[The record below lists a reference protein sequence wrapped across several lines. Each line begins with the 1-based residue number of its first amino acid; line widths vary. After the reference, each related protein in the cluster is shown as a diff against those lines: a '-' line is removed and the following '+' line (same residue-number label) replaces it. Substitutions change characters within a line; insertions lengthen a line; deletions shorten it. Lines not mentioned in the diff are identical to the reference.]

1 MSVTYKKLVCSHMA
15 SLKCFQTNNGLD
27 FVDGVSAVMNL
38 CAMDSEASA
47 SAKLSKY
54 INKHYPSKEFHSISD
69 TYAKFEHIIIYTNE
83 HGRSMKGFTLDG
95 LQFLCSNIGG
105 AGAFRNGPIFSELI
119 EGFRASQGNK
129 HPSSSTDEGPVPKR
143 RAITGSIPYHVA
155 KVMQKQLVDKV
166 ATSVSDSMKP
176 VQSQITAV
184 GQDVTSM
191 GQDIKHIQ
199 ATASN
204 TQGQL
209 HMMGEGMASLG
220 NTLISGQSKLLHAG
234 SHVLGGIEKLGQS
247 TVTIEKQV
255 KEELK
260 TVREKNGKQEYAVSC
275 LNKTIR
281 EKDSL
286 LQKKDGQ
293 LQKKD
298 EKLYEYQ
305 EVIKTFHR
313 DFGTVDSK
321 LVKLGAAVKELQ
333 ASHADLKASNA
344 EIKADLNEMKASIQ
358 SLVNL
363 LSA

>member
-1 MSVTYKKLVCSHMA
+1 MSISFKKVECNIMPK
-15 SLKCFQTNNGLD
+15 LKCYQTNTGFYFTDSKSTVMEFTGQTDDSSHVTLARFLKKHFDKMEFPSIYDPIHETAPVLTYFNERGFKVHAFSMSGLEYLCQ
-27 FVDGVSAVMNL
+27 NL
-38 CAMDSEASA
+38 QGHAAFQ
-47 SAKLSKY
+47 
-54 INKHYPSKEFHSISD
+54 NR
-69 TYAKFEHIIIYTNE
+69 AKF
-83 HGRSMKGFTLDG
+83 
-95 LQFLCSNIGG
+95 LQ
-105 AGAFRNGPIFSELI
+105 LI
-119 EGFRASQGNK
+119 EDFKGSKINK
-129 HPSSSTDEGPVPKR
+129 HPSSSDEGPVPKR

-209 HMMGEGMASLG
+209 HMMGEGMVGLG
-220 NTLISGQSKLLHAG
+220 QTLISGQQRQDFMQSKLLHAG

-333 ASHADLKASNA
+333 ASHA
-344 EIKADLNEMKASIQ
+344 EIKSSIQ
-358 SLVNL
+358 SLVTL